1 MKMTSVK
8 LSRLLKERLQSE
20 NLSFHFDR
28 DKDTLRVEDTLSGKG
43 ITLDLPPIIAKW
55 EQKKEQAIE
64 EVLYYVREAL
74 SAMKGEG
81 QEITGKESKV
91 FPVIRSTSFPTQS
104 SKGVPLVFDE
114 HTAETRVYFALD
126 LGNSYR
132 LIDEQMLTKEGW
144 TKNRIRETA
153 AFNLRSLPT
162 VVKED
167 TVAGN
172 TFYFLRANDGYD
184 ASRILNEAIINEYEK
199 KIEGEFALSVPH
211 QDVLILAD
219 VKNEAGYDILG
230 QMSMSFFASGT
241 VPITA
246 LSFLYQD
253 GKLEPV
259 FIMAKSKPQNK

>member
-1 MKMTSVK
+1 MKMTSIK
-8 LSRLLKERLQSE
+8 LSRLLKDRLQNE
-20 NLSFHFDR
+20 TLSFHFDR
-28 DKDTLRVEDTLSGKG
+28 EKDTLRVEDKESRKG
-43 ITLDLPPIIAKW
+43 ITLELPPIIAKW
-55 EQKKEQAIE
+55 EQTKEQAIE
-64 EVLYYVREAL
+64 EVLYYVKEAL
-74 SAMKGEG
+74 QAMKGEG
-81 QEITGKESKV
+81 QDITGKESKV
-91 FPVIRSTSFPTQS
+91 FPVIRSTSFPSQS
-104 SKGVPLVFDE
+104 SDGISLVFDE

-132 LIDEQMLTKEGW
+132 LIDENMLEKEGW

-167 TVAGN
+167 KVAGN
-172 TFYFLRANDGYD
+172 TFYFFRANDGYD
-184 ASRILNEAIINEYEK
+184 ASRILNETLLNEYK
-199 KIEGEFALSVPH
+199 QKMGGEFALSVPH

-219 VKNEAGYDILG
+219 ICNEAGYDILG

-246 LSFLYQD
+246 LSFLYKE

-259 FIMAKSKPQNK
+259 FIMAKRKPQN